1 MGIMKKQK
9 TALIGLLLALSAL
22 CTTSNAAD
30 GAKLYLANCATCH
43 GAEGEGG
50 KGLALNRQSFL
61 VVASDEYLVKSM
73 LYGRPTRGC
82 PPRNDLSK
90 YELVS
95 IASFIKGWQKEKS
108 VTVPN
113 NRVQPYASVRGKELF
128 ALCAGCHDEDGAG
141 AMGPSLIDPGFQA
154 SASDGFIR
162 GTIMLGR
169 DGTPMAGF
177 SKEAG
182 HVAALSAEDIDEV
195 VAYMRYLGEEKEKG
209 RH

>member
-1 MGIMKKQK
+1 MKKQK
-9 TALIGLLLALSAL
+9 TTLLALLLALSAL
-22 CTTSNAAD
+22 CATCSAAG
-30 GAKLYLANCATCH
+30 GAKLYLANCASCH

-50 KGLALNRQSFL
+50 RGLALNRQSFL
-61 VVASDEYLVKSM
+61 VLASDVYLVKSM

-82 PPRNDLSK
+82 PPRKDLSK
-90 YELVS
+90 DELVL

-113 NRVQPYASVRGKELF
+113 NRVQPYPSVRGKELF
-128 ALCAGCHDEDGAG
+128 ALCAGCHDADGAG

-182 HVAALSAEDIDEV
+182 HIAALSEEDIDEV
-195 VAYMRYLGEEKEKG
+195 VAYIRYLGKEKEKE
-209 RH
+209 RP

>member
-1 MGIMKKQK
+1 MKKQK
-9 TALIGLLLALSAL
+9 TTLIGLLLVLSAL
-22 CTTSNAAD
+22 CATCNAAD

-82 PPRNDLSK
+82 PPRKDLSND
-90 YELVS
+90 EFVS

-113 NRVQPYASVRGKELF
+113 NKVQPFASVRGKALF
-128 ALCAGCHDEDGAG
+128 ALCAGCHEADGAG
-141 AMGPSLIDPGFQA
+141 AMGPSLVDPGFQT
-154 SASDGFIR
+154 SASDGFLR
-162 GTIMLGR
+162 GTIKLGR
-169 DGTPMAGF
+169 DGTPMSGF

-182 HVAALSAEDIDEV
+182 HVVALSEEDIDEV
-195 VAYMRYLGEEKEKG
+195 VAYIRYLGKGKEKEIP
-209 RH
+209 

>member
-1 MGIMKKQK
+1 MDFMEKK
-9 TALIGLLLALSAL
+9 LLFGLLLALSAL
-22 CTTSNAAD
+22 CATCNAAD

-43 GAEGEGG
+43 GVEGEGG

-61 VVASDEYLVKSM
+61 VVASDVYLVKSM

-82 PPRNDLSK
+82 PPKKELSK
-90 YELVS
+90 DEFVS

-113 NRVQPYASVRGKELF
+113 NKVQPFASVRGKELF
-128 ALCAGCHDEDGAG
+128 ALCAGCHEADGSG

-154 SASDGFIR
+154 SAPDGFIR

-169 DGTPMAGF
+169 EGTPMAGF
-177 SKEAG
+177 YKEAG
-182 HVAALSAEDIDEV
+182 HVAALSEKDIDEV
-195 VAYMRYLGEEKEKG
+195 VAYIRYLGKEK
-209 RH
+209 